1 MSVNITHCIQ
11 LDTNYQSIAKLDR
24 YAGDKPLIKMIFLTP
39 CLLTATFCVL
49 KSIATVFIA
58 ILQNDRNSELF
69 CMCFH
74 CIYIEIKAHS
84 VYNKNLKERV
94 MPRVATE
101 NSSRFPMQIPPAE
114 KARLMRAAA
123 IERTSLKDF
132 VLRNAL
138 IAAEAVIEKAER
150 ISMDDEQTRFILNL
164 LDNPPKPNAKL
175 LSAAQALAAR
185 K

>member
-1 MSVNITHCIQ
+1 
-11 LDTNYQSIAKLDR
+11 
-24 YAGDKPLIKMIFLTP
+24 
-39 CLLTATFCVL
+39 
-49 KSIATVFIA
+49 
-58 ILQNDRNSELF
+58 
-69 CMCFH
+69 
-74 CIYIEIKAHS
+74 
-84 VYNKNLKERV
+84 

-175 LSAAQALAAR
+175 LSAAQALVPR

>member
-1 MSVNITHCIQ
+1 
-11 LDTNYQSIAKLDR
+11 
-24 YAGDKPLIKMIFLTP
+24 
-39 CLLTATFCVL
+39 
-49 KSIATVFIA
+49 
-58 ILQNDRNSELF
+58 
-69 CMCFH
+69 
-74 CIYIEIKAHS
+74 
-84 VYNKNLKERV
+84 

-138 IAAEAVIEKAER
+138 IAAEAVIEKAEQ
-150 ISMDDEQTRFILNL
+150 ISMDEEQTRFILNL

-175 LSAAQALAAR
+175 LSAAQALVAR

>member
-1 MSVNITHCIQ
+1 
-11 LDTNYQSIAKLDR
+11 
-24 YAGDKPLIKMIFLTP
+24 
-39 CLLTATFCVL
+39 
-49 KSIATVFIA
+49 
-58 ILQNDRNSELF
+58 
-69 CMCFH
+69 
-74 CIYIEIKAHS
+74 
-84 VYNKNLKERV
+84 
-94 MPRVATE
+94 MPRVAID
-101 NSSRFPMQIPPAE
+101 NSSSFPMQIPPAE

-123 IERTSLKDF
+123 IELTSLKDF